1 MKVNHKT
8 HPILEKLERR
18 SLGVL
23 PVYECDKAIVGV
35 GVSKMINESF
45 KRSVDFFKT
54 ITYVSKE
61 YYDASLKVREKLALL
76 MKDIVLNCI
85 DDIHINGTF
94 IVQDKVCFIKENLYK
109 DSEEHHMVFMC
120 FNKAGMP
127 LAYYETGIPGEEG
140 TFIWVSNIWGIKR
153 TPENI
158 QAVVG
163 EMMGMVGVIHL
174 FKSYAQVETKF
185 VAAKSDFRSGLSR
198 YQNDT
203 GLNITYLT
211 SKWFTNIV
219 RTQGFNVS
227 GHFRLQPKK
236 VNGEWTKE
244 LIWINPFEK
253 HGYRSRAGILN
264 KEGQNAAND

>member
-1 MKVNHKT
+1 MKVNYKT

-18 SLGVL
+18 SLGEI
-23 PVYECDKAIVGV
+23 PVYSKDIAIIGA
-35 GVSKMINESF
+35 GITSKLNESF
-45 KRSVDFFKT
+45 KRNVDFFKT

-61 YYDASLKVREKLALL
+61 YYDASLKVREKLSLL

-94 IVQDKVCFIKENLYK
+94 IVHDKVCFIKENLYK
-109 DSEEHHMVFMC
+109 DSEDHHMAFMC
-120 FNKAGMP
+120 FNKTGMP
-127 LAYYETGIPGEEG
+127 LAYYETGVPGQEG
-140 TFIWVSNIWGIKR
+140 TFTWVSNVWGIKR

-163 EMMGMVGVIHL
+163 EMMGMIGIIHL

-185 VAAKSDFRSGLSR
+185 VQAKSDIRNGLSR
-198 YQNDT
+198 YKNDT
-203 GLNITYLT
+203 GLDITYLT

-219 RTQGFNVS
+219 RTEGFDVS

-236 VNGEWTKE
+236 VNGKWTKE
-244 LIWINPFEK
+244 LIWIMPFKK
-253 HGYRSRAGILN
+253 HGYHSRAQIQ
-264 KEGQNAAND
+264 K